1 MTETQYYESL
11 PDYDDIIKYIEEDP
25 ADFELEYNVPEFV
38 PDYSACIIVDNV
50 PEVGADKLGKLT
62 QMLVKMFSKVSP
74 ALTDA
79 DLFMPFNATSDLTL
93 GCCFIKFSNGKEAEL
108 AVTTFQGFAIDKKH
122 SFKVN
127 MYSDLEKYKNIS
139 AEYIPAQPTA
149 FKPRP
154 DPTDWLSDSKGRD
167 QFVIRQAN
175 ETEISWAN
183 LNGKKATQHQQQSTL
198 PYFYRPLPKHI
209 ICIY

>member
-1 MTETQYYESL
+1 MATEMQYYESL

-25 ADFELEYNVPEFV
+25 ANFQLDYDFPEFV
-38 PDYSACIIVDNV
+38 PDYSACLVVDNV
-50 PEVGADKLGKLT
+50 PEVGQEKLSKLT
-62 QMLVKMFSKVSP
+62 QMLVKMFSRVSP
-74 ALTDA
+74 TLTEA
-79 DLFMPFNATSDLTL
+79 DIYMPFNATDDMTL
-93 GCCFIKFSNGKEAEL
+93 GCCFIKFGNEKEAEL
-108 AVTTFQGFAIDKKH
+108 ALTTFQGFAIDKKH

-127 MYSDLEKYKNIS
+127 MYSDIEKYKNIS
-139 AEYIPAQPTA
+139 TTYVPSEPVS

-183 LNGKKATQHQQQSTL
+183 LNGNTHTS
-198 PYFYRPLPKHI
+198 YYS
-209 ICIY
+209 IYIALRNSFF